1 MAWFSSLF
9 IGLCMVVIAGSV
21 SAVLYFQ
28 VGTDLGAAV
37 IIGTAI
43 LVAEFL
49 VNIMVMRSRDRNE
62 ARHRSDMLDGG
73 IGQIDQE
80 LQNLERRLTAIE
92 NGFPNRARAEIEP
105 MYVEIEVLGTLVKQI
120 AETVADL
127 ETQIVEAPQIAHHP
141 QNDYHGQPQASLA
154 APRNDLDRPA
164 FPGSH
169 GYAPNSVA
177 PGAANGWEQPDGKL
191 WSNGAGAPKSRNAAA
206 DAALREAVRSAI
218 DASRIDL
225 YLQPIVSLPQRQV
238 RFYEALTRLRA
249 DDGEIMLPADYIEI
263 AERNGLMPGID
274 NTLLLRSVQVL
285 RRLSTRNRSV
295 GLFCNVS
302 PSTLVDDNF
311 FPGFIDFMQKNQTLA
326 EYMVFEF
333 TQAAVEEM
341 GAVENESLAALA
353 NLGFQFSVDQVTNLR
368 TNFRALNERGFHYA
382 KISADRLLGRIPT
395 DTGDI
400 HPEDVSSL
408 LARYGVQ
415 LIADQIETE
424 AQVIELLDFGIHFGQ
439 GFLFSP
445 PRPVRSD
452 VVQGGAQPPADR
464 KRVAS

>member
-1 MAWFSSLF
+1 
-9 IGLCMVVIAGSV
+9 MVVIAGSV
-21 SAVLYFQ
+21 SAVLYYQ
-28 VGTDLGAAV
+28 LGTDPGVAV
-37 IIGTAI
+37 IIGTAV

-49 VNIMVMRSRDRNE
+49 VNIMVMRSRDLTE
-62 ARHRSDMLDGG
+62 AQHRSDMLNGG
-73 IGQIDQE
+73 LGQIDQE

-127 ETQIVEAPQIAHHP
+127 ETQIVETPQIAHHP
-141 QNDYHGQPQASLA
+141 QHEFHGQPQATLA
-154 APRNDLDRPA
+154 PPRTDSGGATFQGNQGFSSNPA
-164 FPGSH
+164 SS
-169 GYAPNSVA
+169 AAA
-177 PGAANGWEQPDGKL
+177 PGAANGWEQPGGAL
-191 WSNGAGAPKSRNAAA
+191 WSNGSGAARTRNPAAE
-206 DAALREAVRSAI
+206 AALREAVRHAI
-218 DASRIDL
+218 DANRIDL

-249 DDGEIMLPADYIEI
+249 EDGEIMQPADYIDI

-302 PSTLVDDNF
+302 PSTLVDDRF

-353 NLGFQFSVDQVTNLR
+353 KLGFQFSIDQVTNLR

-400 HPEDVSSL
+400 HPEDLSSL

-424 AQVIELLDFGIHFGQ
+424 TQVIELLDFGIHFGQ

>member
-1 MAWFSSLF
+1 
-9 IGLCMVVIAGSV
+9 MVVIAGSV

-28 VGTDLGAAV
+28 LGTDLGAAV
-37 IIGTAI
+37 IVGTAV

-62 ARHRSDMLDGG
+62 AQHQSSMINGG
-73 IGQIDQE
+73 MVQIDQE
-80 LQNLERRLTAIE
+80 LQNLERRLSAIE

-127 ETQIVEAPQIAHHP
+127 ETQIVEAPAIAHRP
-141 QNDYHGQPQASLA
+141 GPGYHAQPQATLA
-154 APRNDLDRPA
+154 PPQGDPSAQPH
-164 FPGSH
+164 H
-169 GYAPNSVA
+169 GPEASS
-177 PGAANGWEQPDGKL
+177 ANGWERPDAAL
-191 WSNGAGAPKSRNAAA
+191 WPNAAQPGTPPNPA
-206 DAALREAVRSAI
+206 AEAALREAVRRSIEAN
-218 DASRIDL
+218 RIDL

-249 DDGEIMLPADYIEI
+249 EDGEMMMPADYIGV
-263 AERNGLMPGID
+263 AERAGLMPGID

-285 RRLSTRNRSV
+285 RRLSSRNRTV

-302 PSTLVDDNF
+302 PSTLMDDNF
-311 FPGFIDFMQKNQTLA
+311 FPGFIDFMEKNQSLA

-341 GAVENESLAALA
+341 GPVENESLAALA
-353 NLGFQFSVDQVTNLR
+353 ALGFRFSVDQVTNLR

-382 KISADRLLGRIPT
+382 KISADRLLGRIAT

-400 HPEDVSSL
+400 HPEDLGSL
-408 LARYGVQ
+408 LARYGIQ

-452 VVQGGAQPPADR
+452 VVQGAATPPTDR
-464 KRVAS
+464 ARVAS